1 MKAFQKNINALE
13 IKFELLIQKWKKTL
27 DDNDN
32 LKERNRELEEK
43 LKLEKS
49 DRTNKDNSNSTGTEF
64 NNKVKLNNIEQAL
77 DGYLEKIDGCL
88 EVINIELNGR

>member
-13 IKFELLIQKWKKTL
+13 TKFELLIQKWRKTL
-27 DDNDN
+27 DENDN

-49 DRTNKDNSNSTGTEF
+49 DEANKNNSNSADTEF
-64 NNKVKLNNIEQAL
+64 NNRVKLNNIEEAL

-88 EVINIELNGR
+88 ELINIELNGK